1 VARRWTGGLL
11 AFALVLSGCLGG
23 GEKETAEPGGP
34 LTVYASL
41 PLGGVSGDEGR
52 AVSAGIR
59 LAFRDARDRAGAV
72 PVQLVTLD
80 STKGRGAPWDPG
92 QVQAN
97 AERAADDPRAIA
109 YIGELD
115 LGASAIS
122 VPETNDADLLQV
134 SPYDGLTS
142 LTRSPPGRAGR
153 GAPVRYYPRHRR
165 SFVRLVP
172 NDLREADAIV
182 GRMASLGT
190 TRVALVTGQGV
201 YGSELAAQLAQRI
214 RGSGGTVVASE
225 ELEDEPESARSAV
238 EAVEESRPDAVV
250 YSGVGDR
257 SATELLAEL
266 ATRPAVPVMVTG
278 GTLVR
283 RPLPF
288 GPAPAQVEAFSPF
301 RPAGRYG
308 RWGRSVLAKLRR
320 ADGVSAGRP
329 EALYGYEAARLV
341 LDAVREGGRR
351 RLAVVRAGLRPR
363 TRRSPIGRYEVDRR
377 GDVSGEPLLL
387 YRLEAGQFEPDLDD
401 AGRAPQPPIKP
412 R

>member
-11 AFALVLSGCLGG
+11 TLALVLSGCLGG
-23 GEKETAEPGGP
+23 GERKTTDPGGP

-41 PLGGVSGDEGR
+41 PLGGIAGDEGR

-59 LAFRDARDRAGAV
+59 LAFSEARGRAGHV
-72 PVQLVTLD
+72 PVRLVTLD
-80 STKGRGAPWDPG
+80 STKGRGQPWDPG

-97 AERAADDPRAIA
+97 AERASHDPRAIA

-142 LTRSPPGRAGR
+142 LTRSPPGRADR
-153 GAPVRYYPRHRR
+153 GAPARYYPSGHRT
-165 SFVRLVP
+165 FVRLVP

-182 GRMASLGT
+182 GRLAGLGA
-190 TRVALVTGQGV
+190 TRVALVTGEGV
-201 YGSELAAQLAQRI
+201 YGSELSAQLAQRI
-214 RGSGGTVVASE
+214 RRSGGTVVASE
-225 ELEDEPESARSAV
+225 ALEEERGSAASVV
-238 EAVEESRPDAVV
+238 EAVEKAGPDAVV

-257 SATELLAEL
+257 PATELLAEL
-266 ATRPAVPVMVTG
+266 SKRPALPVIVTG
-278 GTLVR
+278 GMLVR

-288 GPAPAQVEAFSPF
+288 GAAPPQVEAFSSF
-301 RPAGRYG
+301 RPPERYG

-320 ADGVSAGRP
+320 ADGAAAARP

-341 LDAVREGGRR
+341 LDAVRAGGRQ
-351 RLAVVRAGLRPR
+351 RLHVVRAGMRAR
-363 TRRSPIGRYEVDRR
+363 ARNSPIGRYEVDRR
-377 GDVSGEPLLL
+377 GDVSGPPMLL
-387 YRLEAGQFEPDLDD
+387 YRLKDGSF
-401 AGRAPQPPIKP
+401 QPVPARIK
-412 R
+412 RG